1 MILPTI
7 HSGGT
12 LRAALI
18 RDYDAA
24 ARAFKD
30 FVDAWQ
36 AIDFNGRDYYRQG
49 PGAWDT
55 AVDERYKH
63 TQALDELCDYLT
75 EIRTHLHQQPQP

>member
-12 LRAALI
+12 SRDALI

-55 AVDERYKH
+55 AVDERYEH
-63 TQALDELCDYLT
+63 TQALDKLCDYLT
-75 EIRTHLHQQPQP
+75 EIRTHLHKQPQP

>member
-12 LRAALI
+12 SRALLI
-18 RDYDAA
+18 RDYDRA
-24 ARAFKD
+24 ARAFKE
-30 FVDAWQ
+30 FVDAWET
-36 AIDFNGRDYYRQG
+36 IEFNGRDYYRQG

-55 AVDERYKH
+55 AVEERYKH

-75 EIRTHLHQQPQP
+75 EIRTHLHQQQK

>member
-12 LRAALI
+12 SRAALI

-30 FVDAWQ
+30 FVDVWE
-36 AIDFNGRDYYRQG
+36 AIEFNGRDYYVQG
-49 PGAWDT
+49 SPAWYL
-55 AVDERYKH
+55 AVKE
-63 TQALDELCDYLT
+63 
-75 EIRTHLHQQPQP
+75 

>member
-12 LRAALI
+12 SRAALI

-24 ARAFKD
+24 AKAFKD
-30 FVDAWQ
+30 FIDAWE
-36 AIDFNGRDYYRQG
+36 AIEFNGRDYYVQG
-49 PGAWDT
+49 SPAWHV
-55 AVDERYKH
+55 AVQERYKH

-75 EIRTHLHQQPQP
+75 EIRTHLHKHPQS

>member
-12 LRAALI
+12 SRAALI

-36 AIDFNGRDYYRQG
+36 AIDFNGRDYYVQG
-49 PGAWDT
+49 SPAWHL
-55 AVDERYKH
+55 AVEERYQH
-63 TQALDELCDYLT
+63 TQDLDKLCDYLT
-75 EIRTHLHQQPQP
+75 EIRTHLHK

>member
-12 LRAALI
+12 SRAALI

-55 AVDERYKH
+55 AADERYEH
-63 TQALDELCDYLT
+63 TQSLDKLCDYLT
-75 EIRTHLHQQPQP
+75 EIRTHLHKQS

>member
-12 LRAALI
+12 SRAALI

-36 AIDFNGRDYYRQG
+36 AIEFYARDYPHGSR
-49 PGAWDT
+49 AWHL
-55 AVDERYKH
+55 AIVERYKH

-75 EIRTHLHQQPQP
+75 EIRTHLHQHPES

>member
-12 LRAALI
+12 SRAALI

-30 FVDAWQ
+30 FVDAWE
-36 AIDFNGRDYYRQG
+36 AIDFNGRDYYVQG
-49 PGAWDT
+49 SPAWHL
-55 AVDERYKH
+55 AVKERYKH
-63 TQALDELCDYLT
+63 TQSLDGLCDYLT
-75 EIRTHLHQQPQP
+75 EIRTHLHKPL